1 MRTERDVWEIISP
14 EDIWV
19 MDKLIL
25 SRTLGY
31 ICGPSG
37 MDVPNPGWYI
47 VRPCVNIRGLGLG
60 AEKTWLDRDTHN
72 LPIGSFWCE
81 WFEGRHI
88 SVDYDETLQIMAV
101 EGFKEDHTFR
111 KWDRWIKVSDQY
123 PLPEFLREL
132 SIKYAQI
139 NCEFIGD
146 KLIEVHFR
154 LNPDFEGGITEFIP
168 IFGENIL
175 DLESQ
180 GYTWIDTSDENNR
193 IGAWVKYLDSL

>member
-25 SRTLGY
+25 SRMLGY
-31 ICGPSG
+31 TCGPSG
-37 MDVPNPGWYI
+37 MDVPKPGWYI
-47 VRPCVNIRGLGLG
+47 IRPCVNIRGLGLG
-60 AEKTWLDRDTHN
+60 AEKKWLDGDTHH

-88 SVDYDETLQIMAV
+88 SVDYDAGSQILAV
-101 EGFKEDHTFR
+101 EGFKGDNTLS
-111 KWDRWIKVSDQY
+111 KWDRWVKVSDQY

-132 SIKYAQI
+132 AIKYTQI

-154 LNPDFEGGITEFIP
+154 LNPDFEGGINEFIP
-168 IFGENIL
+168 VFGRNAP
-175 DLESQ
+175 DLEIQ
-180 GYTWIDTSDENNR
+180 GYTWINAPDENNR
-193 IGAWVKYLDSL
+193 IGAWVK

>member
-37 MDVPNPGWYI
+37 MDVPKPGWYI

-60 AEKTWLDRDTHN
+60 AEKKWLDRDTHH

-81 WFEGRHI
+81 WFEGRQY
-88 SVDYDETLQIMAV
+88 SVTYRWDEWSWIPV
-101 EGFKEDHTFR
+101 SCWEGIKDDENLSKFHKWIRTDH
-111 KWDRWIKVSDQY
+111 Y
-123 PLPEFLREL
+123 PPLGILFHEL
-132 SIKYAQI
+132 SDLEMI
-139 NCEFIGD
+139 NVEYIED
-146 KLIEVHFR
+146 KPIEVHLR
-154 LNPDFEGGITEFIP
+154 TSPNPDYNELIP
-168 IFGENIL
+168 VWKGQEKMV
-175 DLESQ
+175 DKH
-180 GYTWIDTSDENNR
+180 IDM
-193 IGAWVKYLDSL
+193 G